1 MSSPLAKKPKTES
14 QEVVRKMSVNMDEK
28 IALLKNKGYEFKPKS
43 AAFWKDGESIPF
55 LFLARAF
62 DLISQESSRIVI
74 TDILCNVF
82 RTVIATT
89 PGDLVSFVYLSTCKI
104 YPAHYGIELGIGDFT
119 IIKCLSEAYGKS
131 GFAIEKELKKLGDL
145 GLIAKEIRSSQS
157 TMFNFKPAPLT
168 SAKVLDAFR
177 VIAKD
182 SGKGSLQRK
191 RDVIRSLVVAASD
204 CEPLYIIRL
213 LQSNL
218 RIDFAEHTVLVALA
232 QAAAYSEKPSTDTL
246 SELTSFIEESVRIMK
261 QVYSVHPNFDT
272 IVNALLTDGVFK
284 LPATCTFVPGVPI
297 GPMLAKPIKGVSD
310 ILEKFQNREITCEYK
325 YDGERA
331 QIHYLEDGPPP
342 TDGSVEI
349 FSRNCERNTGKFP
362 DVIQSVQR
370 FKKPSVS
377 SFVLDCE
384 IVAFDRIN
392 SRILPFQQLSSRA
405 RKNVSIDD
413 ITVPV
418 CIFAFDILYLN
429 GEQLLQKQLNV
440 RREHLYASFVE
451 VPGEFKFAK
460 AVTSNDPKTIQ
471 CFLDTA
477 IVDSCEGLVVKTLS
491 TEATY
496 EPAKKS
502 NNWLKLKKD
511 YMDSTGDSFD
521 LVPIGAY
528 HGKGKRAGGYGG
540 FLLACYDDEK
550 EEFQCIS
557 KTGTGFS
564 EDVLE
569 ELSSSLR
576 SQVIPRPK
584 SYYRFTDGTKPDVW
598 FQPTEAWEVKGADLS
613 ISPIY
618 VAAAGAV
625 DATKGISLRFPRFLR
640 VREDKKPEDATT
652 VDEVAAM
659 YRAQNTNH
667 GNRKEE
673 EVGNGITEA

>member
-1 MSSPLAKKPKTES
+1 MSSSLSKKPKTES
-14 QEVVRKMSVNMDEK
+14 QEVVTKMSVNMDEK

-43 AAFWKDGESIPF
+43 AAFWEDRESIPF
-55 LFLARAF
+55 VFLVRAF
-62 DLISQESSRIVI
+62 DLISKESSRTVI

-89 PGDLVSFVYLSTCKI
+89 PGDLVSFVYLSACKI
-104 YPAHYGIELGIGDFT
+104 YPPHYGIELGIGDYT
-119 IIKCLSEAYGKS
+119 IINCLSEIYGKS

-145 GLIAKEIRSSQS
+145 GLTAKESRSSQS
-157 TMFNFKPAPLT
+157 TLFNSKPAPLT
-168 SAKVLDAFR
+168 AARVLDAFR

-182 SGKGSLQRK
+182 SGKGSLQRE
-191 RDVIRSLVVAASD
+191 RDVIRSLLVAASD

-218 RIDFAEHTVLVALA
+218 RIDFAEQTVLVALA
-232 QAAAYSEKPSTDTL
+232 QAAAYSEKPSTDNL
-246 SELTSFIEESVRIMK
+246 WELTSFIEESVRIMK

-272 IVNALLTDGVFK
+272 IVNALLTDGVFM
-284 LPATCTFVPGVPI
+284 LPATCNFVPGIPV
-297 GPMLAKPIKGVSD
+297 GLMLAKPIKGVSE
-310 ILEKFQNREITCEYK
+310 ILDKFQNREITCEYK
-325 YDGERA
+325 YDGEH
-331 QIHYLEDGPPP
+331 IH
-342 TDGSVEI
+342 
-349 FSRNCERNTGKFP
+349 RNSERNTGKFP

-384 IVAFDRIN
+384 IVAFDRKN
-392 SRILPFQQLSSRA
+392 NRILSFQELSSRA

-429 GEQLLQKQLNV
+429 GEQLLEKQLNV
-440 RREHLYASFVE
+440 RREHLYDSFVE
-451 VPGEFKFAK
+451 VPGEFKFVK
-460 AVTSNDPKTIQ
+460 ALTSNDPKAIQ
-471 CFLDTA
+471 RFLDTA
-477 IVDSCEGLVVKTLS
+477 IVERCEGVVVKTLS

-521 LVPIGAY
+521 LVPIGAF

-550 EEFQCIS
+550 EEFQCIC

-584 SYYRFTDGTKPDVW
+584 SYYRFTDATKPDVW
-598 FQPTEAWEVKGADLS
+598 FQPTEVWEVKGADLTV
-613 ISPIY
+613 SPVY
-618 VAAAGAV
+618 LAAAGGV
-625 DATKGISLRFPRFLR
+625 DATKGISLRFPRFLH
-640 VREDKKPEDATT
+640 VREDKKPEEATT
-652 VDEVAAM
+652 ADEVVAM
-659 YRAQNTNH
+659 YRAQTNH
-667 GNRKEE
+667 GNSKDE
-673 EVGNGITEA
+673 EVGNEITEA

>member
-1 MSSPLAKKPKTES
+1 MSSSLSKKPKTES
-14 QEVVRKMSVNMDEK
+14 QEVVTKMSVNMDEK

-43 AAFWKDGESIPF
+43 AAFWEDRESIPF
-55 LFLARAF
+55 VFLVRAF
-62 DLISQESSRIVI
+62 DLISKESSRTVI

-89 PGDLVSFVYLSTCKI
+89 PGDLVSFVYLSACKI
-104 YPAHYGIELGIGDFT
+104 YPPHYGIELGIGDYT
-119 IIKCLSEAYGKS
+119 IINCLSEIYGKS

-145 GLIAKEIRSSQS
+145 GLIAKESRSSQS
-157 TMFNFKPAPLT
+157 TLFNSKPAPLT
-168 SAKVLDAFR
+168 AARVLDAFR

-182 SGKGSLQRK
+182 SGKGSLQRE
-191 RDVIRSLVVAASD
+191 RDVIRSLLVAASD

-218 RIDFAEHTVLVALA
+218 RIDFAEQTVLVALA
-232 QAAAYSEKPSTDTL
+232 QAAAYSEKPICKNY
-246 SELTSFIEESVRIMK
+246 EASVFCA
-261 QVYSVHPNFDT
+261 PNFDT
-272 IVNALLTDGVFK
+272 IVNALLADGVFM
-284 LPATCTFVPGVPI
+284 LPATCNFVPGIPV
-297 GPMLAKPIKGVSD
+297 GLMLAKPIKGVSE
-310 ILEKFQNREITCEYK
+310 ILEKFQNRK
-325 YDGERA
+325 SP
-331 QIHYLEDGPPP
+331 IHYLEDG
-342 TDGSVEI
+342 SIEI
-349 FSRNCERNTGKFP
+349 FSRNSERSTGKFP

-384 IVAFDRIN
+384 IVAFDRKN
-392 SRILPFQQLSSRA
+392 NRILSFQELSSRA

-429 GEQLLQKQLNV
+429 GEQLLEKQLNV
-440 RREHLYASFVE
+440 RREHLYNSFVE
-451 VPGEFKFAK
+451 VPGEFKFVK
-460 AVTSNDPKTIQ
+460 AVTSNDPKAIQ
-471 CFLDTA
+471 RFLDTA
-477 IVDSCEGLVVKTLS
+477 IVERCEGLVVKTLS

-521 LVPIGAY
+521 LVPLGAY
-528 HGKGKRAGGYGG
+528 HGKGKRAGGYGD

-550 EEFQCIS
+550 EEFECIC

-584 SYYRFTDGTKPDVW
+584 SYYRFTEATKQDVW
-598 FQPTEAWEVKGADLS
+598 FQPTEVWEVNGADLTV
-613 ISPIY
+613 SPVY
-618 VAAAGAV
+618 LAA
-625 DATKGISLRFPRFLR
+625 GISLRFPRFLR
-640 VREDKKPEDATT
+640 VREDKKPEEATT
-652 VDEVAAM
+652 ADEVAAM
-659 YRAQNTNH
+659 YRAQTNH
-667 GNRKEE
+667 GNSKDE
-673 EVGNGITEA
+673 EVGNEITEA